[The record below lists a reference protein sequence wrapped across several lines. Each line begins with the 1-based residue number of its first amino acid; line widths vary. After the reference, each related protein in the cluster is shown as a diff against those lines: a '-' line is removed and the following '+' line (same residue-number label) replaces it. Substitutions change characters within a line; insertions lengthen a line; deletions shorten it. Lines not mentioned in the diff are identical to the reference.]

1 MKLVNFLRKTE
12 KENSRAL
19 AVVKSDEKYGAPEIR
34 EAKAEIE
41 KTEGKSLKKKA
52 LKKDKLKGKKLA
64 KREDTKKV
72 KHGIKGNAKS
82 AGAVLLALTL
92 AVNIAGVL
100 IAERPDDATLSAAL
114 TPAYVVE
121 ETIDMPPAPTDV
133 LSEEDEEDERKN
145 RKITVSG
152 IAFYILS
159 GAFSMFVGLMKDFVV
174 PAVFTIMS
182 PLMMTIL
189 SWVLFAV
196 AIFGAIIIALKTAF
210 PDVPLKE
217 LLSKKNIFWITVFI
231 IAVIVFC
238 EVIGYYLKDYMG
250 YIKAGAFIA
259 GLVFVVAEFNHIRDK
274 YFA

>member
-1 MKLVNFLRKTE
+1 M
-12 KENSRAL
+12 
-19 AVVKSDEKYGAPEIR
+19 
-34 EAKAEIE
+34 
-41 KTEGKSLKKKA
+41 
-52 LKKDKLKGKKLA
+52 
-64 KREDTKKV
+64 

-250 YIKAGAFIA
+250 YTKAGAFIA